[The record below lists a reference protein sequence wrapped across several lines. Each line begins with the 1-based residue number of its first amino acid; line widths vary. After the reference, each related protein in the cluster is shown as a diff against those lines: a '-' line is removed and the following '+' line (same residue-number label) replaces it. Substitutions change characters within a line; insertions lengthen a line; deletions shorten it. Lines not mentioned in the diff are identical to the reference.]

1 MRKFDYSF
9 LDNGNLPASL
19 VNTVGGI
26 YAWRTSTDARKNEH
40 AQLFTALEKVAKV
53 QSVKTSN
60 AIEGIVAS
68 DQRIKEIVNQKSA
81 PRDRDEEEIEGYRDA
96 LNKVHT
102 EYDHLNFREKDIL
115 LLHETMMTP
124 AKDPLAG
131 KYKQTDNVIV
141 EIDSQGYRTV
151 RFRPVSAEETKAH
164 MEQLELAYLD
174 ACSNYHINSLLL
186 IPCVILDFL
195 CIHPFMD
202 GNGRIS
208 RLLSL
213 LLMYKNGLDVGKYIS
228 FEARDKQI

>member
-68 DQRIKEIVNQKSA
+68 DQRIKEIVNQNSA
-81 PRDRDEEEIEGYRDA
+81 PRDHDEEEIEGYRDT

-141 EIDSQGYRTV
+141 EIDSQGRINLS
-151 RFRPVSAEETKAH
+151 RKAV
-164 MEQLELAYLD
+164 LD
-174 ACSNYHINSLLL
+174 E
-186 IPCVILDFL
+186 
-195 CIHPFMD
+195 MD
-202 GNGRIS
+202 GVEKPIESYVSRPKTSGGDRGHGDRGR
-208 RLLSL
+208 
-213 LLMYKNGLDVGKYIS
+213 GG
-228 FEARDKQI
+228 RDRGGDRRRR